1 MIQLPSDQPLDKF
14 FTGKF
19 NVFGFNQVQRSS
31 IRPSDMANKNN
42 LRFSVAVT
50 LTRQNA
56 TSFIVH
62 DFGENEVLE
71 NDHRKRSGILHIHDR
86 VPINRVFQGG
96 KLGSSREPNANFE
109 KDDAR
114 FGLNKT
120 SLCTFCSMRRNE
132 HSHGIV
138 MGRTKMFWNYLL

>member
-56 TSFIVH
+56 RSFIVH
-62 DFGENEVLE
+62 DFGENEVL
-71 NDHRKRSGILHIHDR
+71 
-86 VPINRVFQGG
+86 
-96 KLGSSREPNANFE
+96 
-109 KDDAR
+109 
-114 FGLNKT
+114 
-120 SLCTFCSMRRNE
+120 
-132 HSHGIV
+132 
-138 MGRTKMFWNYLL
+138 